1 MRNIVLGM
9 LMVAGAGI
17 AALPASAAPL
27 SSTAPQ
33 LESSLVQQTQGW
45 GFCRRLRRACEF
57 KHERGQAGEGNCAR
71 YRRECGGFGYRN
83 DRSDRR
89 WR

>member
-1 MRNIVLGM
+1 MRNIIIIAM

-27 SSTAPQ
+27 SNTTPQ
-33 LESSLVQQTQGW
+33 LEPSLVQQTQGW
-45 GFCRRLRRACEF
+45 GYCRRLRRACEF
-57 KHERGQAGEGNCAR
+57 KHERGEVGEGNCAR
-71 YRRECGGFGYRN
+71 YRRECGGYG
-83 DRSDRR
+83 SR

>member
-17 AALPASAAPL
+17 AALPASAAPI
-27 SSTAPQ
+27 SGTAPQ
-33 LESSLVQQTQGW
+33 LEPSLVQQTQGS

-57 KHERGQAGEGNCAR
+57 KHQRGEAGEGNCAR
-71 YRRECGGFGYRN
+71 YRRECGGFGYR
-83 DRSDRR
+83 SDRR
-89 WR
+89 DRRY

>member
-1 MRNIVLGM
+1 MRNTVLGM
-9 LMVAGAGI
+9 LMVASAGI
-17 AALPASAAPL
+17 VALPASAAPL

-33 LESSLVQQTQGW
+33 LEPKLVQQTQGSD
-45 GFCRRLRRACEF
+45 FCRRLRRACEF

-71 YRRECGGFGYRN
+71 YRRECGGFGYRG
-83 DRSDRR
+83 DSDRR